1 MGILNRLRG
10 KDKQE
15 SDVKTPVTLEKASR
29 KSILEEICSNDKQSY
44 LALQTTMNLDPNKL
58 EVTEKEALEKA
69 KGFEKEK
76 DAIRARVWYE
86 VAGAIAI
93 YEGDVKKVK
102 QYFEKC
108 AELSPNRKYPILKNT
123 KKAVEKAQKYY
134 KKISK

>member
-10 KDKQE
+10 KDKEE

-44 LALQTTMNLDPNKL
+44 LALQTTMNLDPSKL

-69 KGFEKEK
+69 KEFEKEK